1 MAFTLST
8 NSGGSRSIHLGRS
21 EGVSLDAA
29 LLLGLPPDGGTALGP
44 MFEFCPGPL
53 AEPLPCFDDPSA
65 PEPPVFEPMGPLE
78 DPISGEDES
87 PLLGVLLVE
96 APDEPDPD
104 PGQAP
109 DPVPVPVPVP
119 APGPAPL
126 A

>member
-21 EGVSLDAA
+21 EGASLDAA
-29 LLLGLPPDGGTALGP
+29 LLGLPPDGGTALGLI
-44 MFEFCPGPL
+44 FEFCPPPL

-87 PLLGVLLVE
+87 PLVEVLLVE

-104 PGQAP
+104 PDQAP
-109 DPVPVPVPVP
+109 GPVP
-119 APGPAPL
+119 APAPDTAPL